1 MTGQPQRKAYA
12 VVEQSRLERAR
23 ERARR
28 RPRPR
33 REFDTTVPSPCITV
47 CQIDDTTGLCL
58 GCARNVDEIR
68 EWPILTAEEKKQILE
83 HIRERKSAAS

>member
-1 MTGQPQRKAYA
+1 
-12 VVEQSRLERAR
+12 
-23 ERARR
+23 
-28 RPRPR
+28 
-33 REFDTTVPSPCITV
+33 VPSPCITV

-83 HIRERKSAAS
+83 HIRERRSAAG